1 MLDEYSHAV
10 IRAVEQVSPS
20 VVTFHVYKRAR
31 PRGANGSGQI
41 RAGTGSGFLFTP
53 DGFILTNSHVINGAG
68 RVEETLAGQNV
79 PLHRRL
85 VRYHG
90 LPDDSAILVVAVEDG
105 SPAQRSGLVEGNLI
119 VVFDGRPVAGID
131 DLHRLLTDARVGVPS
146 QVTILRGTEK
156 LNLPLTPTEG
166 RRG

>member
-1 MLDEYSHAV
+1 M
-10 IRAVEQVSPS
+10 
-20 VVTFHVYKRAR
+20 
-31 PRGANGSGQI
+31 
-41 RAGTGSGFLFTP
+41 
-53 DGFILTNSHVINGAG
+53 
-68 RVEETLAGQNV
+68 

-105 SPAQRSGLVEGNLI
+105 STAQRAGLVEGNLI
-119 VVFDGRPVAGID
+119 IAFDGRPVAGID

-146 QVTILRGTEK
+146 QVTILCGTEK
-156 LNLPLTPTEG
+156 LDLSLTPTEG